1 MSPKQEYPR
10 EPFAPEG
17 QVTPEIVPLEHEQEI
32 ERTPI
37 AIIDSVLR
45 KITNEDRDGEDE
57 EKPKP
62 PTIH

>member
-1 MSPKQEYPR
+1 MHL
-10 EPFAPEG
+10 PEG
-17 QVTPEIVPLEHEQEI
+17 EVAPEIVPLEHEQEI

-45 KITNEDRDGEDE
+45 KITNEDWDGEDE

>member
-1 MSPKQEYPR
+1 MSPTHE
-10 EPFAPEG
+10 FPEG
-17 QVTPEIVPLEHEQEI
+17 MHLPEGEVAPEIVPLEHEQEI

-45 KITNEDRDGEDE
+45 KITNEDWDGEDE

>member
-1 MSPKQEYPR
+1 MSPKNEFPQD
-10 EPFAPEG
+10 PFAPEG
-17 QVTPEIVPLEHEQEI
+17 QITPEIVPLEHEQEI

-45 KITNEDRDGEDE
+45 RINEDGWDDEEDE
-57 EKPKP
+57 EPKP